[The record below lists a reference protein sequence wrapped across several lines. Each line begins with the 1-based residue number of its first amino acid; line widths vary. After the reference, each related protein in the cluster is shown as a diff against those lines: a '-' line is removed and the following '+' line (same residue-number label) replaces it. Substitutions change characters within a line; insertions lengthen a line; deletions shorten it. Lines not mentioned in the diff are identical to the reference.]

1 MLCVF
6 VFTYLKQIVKIKNFS
21 HHINLGKALK

>member
-21 HHINLGKALK
+21 HINLGKALK